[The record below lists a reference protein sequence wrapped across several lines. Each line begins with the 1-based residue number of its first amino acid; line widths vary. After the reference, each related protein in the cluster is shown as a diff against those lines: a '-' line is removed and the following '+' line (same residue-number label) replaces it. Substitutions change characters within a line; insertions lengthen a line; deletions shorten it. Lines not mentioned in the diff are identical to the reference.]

1 MAVSS
6 YQLPSPRAVEP
17 PLGEYTLA
25 AKTSNPDAMY
35 LGLQTQLGLAQH
47 DYDSQVAAQH
57 EFAIQQ
63 MMANQRDEQQK
74 NAISILKEP
83 GGGSFLASGNPL
95 GMSLGGSPGAMTNLA
110 QAGDTAQGAKNFQAA
125 GTGLNQMSQG
135 GYQLAPGSAPPPG
148 LPAGMTTT
156 NLGPA
161 LTQAAKIRAA
171 AEVQAAGIR
180 AAGGAGSGV
189 STGLVGTDPVYGT
202 PVTGRASPKATP
214 QQIDDWYRT
223 HGGVRMDQPPPP
235 LALPGPGGA
244 TSLQPN
250 TTGLPPAQQD
260 TDNSPLATVPAAT
273 AAATGKTSA
282 PPPAA
287 TQQSNA
293 TAGTAALQQSVNAN
307 LGRMPAAV
315 QTDIRGAAAKNGGQ
329 PVVGIDTDGK
339 PYALGASGQKYK

>member
-1 MAVSS
+1 MAVGT

-57 EFAIQQ
+57 EFAIRQ

-110 QAGDTAQGAKNFQAA
+110 QAGDTAQGAKNFQVTM
-125 GTGLNQMSQG
+125 TGLNQGSQG
-135 GYQLAPGSAPPPG
+135 GYQLAPGSALPPG
-148 LPAGMTTT
+148 LPAGT
-156 NLGPA
+156 NLTNLSPA
-161 LTQAAKIRAA
+161 LVQAAKIRAA

-180 AAGGAGSGV
+180 AAGGAGAGPTV
-189 STGLVGTDPVYGT
+189 SVQGTSPGT
-202 PVTGRASPKATP
+202 QLPMSVRYPKNWTQ
-214 QQIDDWYRT
+214 QQIDDDLVKNR
-223 HGGVRMDQPPPP
+223 GGAAVGQPPPP

-250 TTGLPPAQQD
+250 TTGLPRAQQD
-260 TDNSPLATVPAAT
+260 TDTDPLATVPAAT

-293 TAGTAALQQSVNAN
+293 TAGTAALQQQT
-307 LGRMPAAV
+307 LKMLPQLPPTV
-315 QTDIRGAAAKNGGQ
+315 QADIRAKMATNNGM
-329 PVVGIDTDGK
+329 PVVGVDANG
-339 PYALGASGQKYK
+339 PYVQGAKGQYR

>member
-1 MAVSS
+1 MAVGT

-95 GMSLGGSPGAMTNLA
+95 GLSLGGSPGAMTNLA
-110 QAGDTAQGAKNFQAA
+110 QAGDTAQGAKNFQATM
-125 GTGLNQMSQG
+125 TGLNQGSQG
-135 GYQLAPGSAPPPG
+135 GYQLAPGSALPPG
-148 LPAGMTTT
+148 LPAGT
-156 NLGPA
+156 NLTNLSPA
-161 LTQAAKIRAA
+161 LVQAAKIRAA
-171 AEVQAAGIR
+171 AEVQSAGIR
-180 AAGGAGSGV
+180 AAGGAGAGPTV
-189 STGLVGTDPVYGT
+189 SVQGTSPGT
-202 PVTGRASPKATP
+202 QLPMSVRYPKNWTQ
-214 QQIDDWYRT
+214 QQIDDDLVKNR
-223 HGGVRMDQPPPP
+223 GGASVGQPPPP

-250 TTGLPPAQQD
+250 TTGLPPAPQD
-260 TDNSPLATVPAAT
+260 TDNPPPPS
-273 AAATGKTSA
+273 KQTSA
-282 PPPAA
+282 LPPAA

-329 PVVGIDTDGK
+329 PVVGVDTDGK